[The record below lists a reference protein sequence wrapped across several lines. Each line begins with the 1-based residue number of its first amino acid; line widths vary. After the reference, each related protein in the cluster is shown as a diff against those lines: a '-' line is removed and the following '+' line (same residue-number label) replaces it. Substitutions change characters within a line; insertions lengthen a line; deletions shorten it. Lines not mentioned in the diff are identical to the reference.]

1 MTNLTPKQ
9 ERFVNEYIRTLN
21 VTQSA
26 ITAGYSPKTAH
37 VTGCRLLKKK
47 HINDYIQE
55 QKKKVIDESVLS
67 ANELLHLLTNSAI
80 GDETETKEVVVKR
93 GEYKENPQNG
103 KVQLV
108 YNEYV
113 QLVEVPIKPSDRLKA
128 RDMLG
133 KYHKLFTE
141 RKEFT
146 GDTPVIVNIG
156 EWSEGD
162 EEDTQRELDKIKEN
176 YPNRT
181 MIVDNIPLE
190 DWIKWSYTFIN

>member
-1 MTNLTPKQ
+1 MPKLTPKQ

-37 VTGCRLLKKK
+37 VTGSRLLKKK
-47 HINDYIQE
+47 HINEYIQE
-55 QKKKVIDESVLS
+55 QKKKVIDESILS
-67 ANELLHLLTNSAI
+67 ANELLHLLTNSAV
-80 GDETETKEVVVKR
+80 GDETETKEVIVKR

-103 KVQLV
+103 KIQLV

-113 QLVEVPIKPSDRLKA
+113 ELIEIPIKPSDRLRA

-141 RKEFT
+141 KKEFT
-146 GDTPVIVNIG
+146 ADTPVIINIG
-156 EWSEGD
+156 EWD
-162 EEDTQRELDKIKEN
+162 EEDEEDKQRTLDKINDN

-181 MIVDNIPLE
+181 MIVDDIPLE
-190 DWIKWSYTFIN
+190 DSIEPI

>member
-1 MTNLTPKQ
+1 MTDLTPKQ

>member
-1 MTNLTPKQ
+1 M
-9 ERFVNEYIRTLN
+9 V
-21 VTQSA
+21 
-26 ITAGYSPKTAH
+26 
-37 VTGCRLLKKK
+37 
-47 HINDYIQE
+47 
-55 QKKKVIDESVLS
+55 
-67 ANELLHLLTNSAI
+67 
-80 GDETETKEVVVKR
+80 TETKEIVIKR

-156 EWSEGD
+156 EWYEGD
-162 EEDTQRELDKIKEN
+162 EEDKQRALDKIKEN
-176 YPNRT
+176 SPNRT
-181 MIVDNIPLE
+181 IIVDDIPLE
-190 DWIKWSYTFIN
+190 D

>member
-1 MTNLTPKQ
+1 MNELTPKQ

-67 ANELLHLLTNSAI
+67 ANELLHLLTNSAV
-80 GDETETKEVVVKR
+80 GDETETKEVIVKR

-113 QLVEVPIKPSDRLKA
+113 ELIEVPIKASERLRA

-133 KYHKLFTE
+133 KYHKLFTDKQE
-141 RKEFT
+141 ITNRNFE
-146 GDTPVIVNIG
+146 INIG
-156 EWSEGD
+156 EWD
-162 EEDTQRELDKIKEN
+162 ED
-176 YPNRT
+176 
-181 MIVDNIPLE
+181 VD
-190 DWIKWSYTFIN
+190 

>member
-1 MTNLTPKQ
+1 MIGNTLRLTANNLCFWSSQ
-9 ERFVNEYIRTLN
+9 W
-21 VTQSA
+21 Q
-26 ITAGYSPKTAH
+26 
-37 VTGCRLLKKK
+37 
-47 HINDYIQE
+47 
-55 QKKKVIDESVLS
+55 
-67 ANELLHLLTNSAI
+67 
-80 GDETETKEVVVKR
+80 
-93 GEYKENPQNG
+93 
-103 KVQLV
+103 VQLV
-108 YNEYV
+108 YNKYV

-128 RDMLG
+128 RDMLR

-181 MIVDNIPLE
+181 IIVDDVPLE
-190 DWIKWSYTFIN
+190 DWIEPIWKYSDGHFWF

>member
-1 MTNLTPKQ
+1 M
-9 ERFVNEYIRTLN
+9 V
-21 VTQSA
+21 
-26 ITAGYSPKTAH
+26 
-37 VTGCRLLKKK
+37 
-47 HINDYIQE
+47 
-55 QKKKVIDESVLS
+55 
-67 ANELLHLLTNSAI
+67 
-80 GDETETKEVVVKR
+80 TETKEIVIKR

-141 RKEFT
+141 RKNFT

-156 EWSEGD
+156 EQTEGD
-162 EEDTQRELDKIKEN
+162 EEDKQRTLDKIKEN

-181 MIVDNIPLE
+181 MIVDDIPLE
-190 DWIKWSYTFIN
+190 D

>member
-1 MTNLTPKQ
+1 M
-9 ERFVNEYIRTLN
+9 
-21 VTQSA
+21 
-26 ITAGYSPKTAH
+26 
-37 VTGCRLLKKK
+37 
-47 HINDYIQE
+47 
-55 QKKKVIDESVLS
+55 
-67 ANELLHLLTNSAI
+67 
-80 GDETETKEVVVKR
+80 
-93 GEYKENPQNG
+93 
-103 KVQLV
+103 QLV

-113 QLVEVPIKPSDRLKA
+113 QLVEIPIKPSDRLKA

-162 EEDTQRELDKIKEN
+162 EEYTQRELDKIKGN

-181 MIVDNIPLE
+181 MIVDDIPLE
-190 DWIKWSYTFIN
+190 D

>member
-1 MTNLTPKQ
+1 MPKLTPKQ

-37 VTGCRLLKKK
+37 VTGSRLLKKK
-47 HINDYIQE
+47 HINEYIQE
-55 QKKKVIDESVLS
+55 QKKKVIDESILS
-67 ANELLHLLTNSAI
+67 ANELLHLLTNSAV
-80 GDETETKEVVVKR
+80 GDETETKEVIVKR

-103 KVQLV
+103 KIQLV

-113 QLVEVPIKPSDRLKA
+113 KLIEIPIKPSDRLRA

-141 RKEFT
+141 KKEFT
-146 GDTPVIVNIG
+146 GDTPVIINIG
-156 EWSEGD
+156 EWD
-162 EEDTQRELDKIKEN
+162 EEDEEDKQRTLDKINDN
-176 YPNRT
+176 YPNKT
-181 MIVDNIPLE
+181 MIVDDIPLE
-190 DWIKWSYTFIN
+190 N